1 MFDVLRG
8 VGGAPPEAVRLTPR
22 ELQILEHLATMQ
34 DKEIAR
40 VLGLSVPG
48 VRYHVA
54 KIFAKLGV
62 KDRLSAVDYVGRAGL
77 RPDS

>member
-1 MFDVLRG
+1 
-8 VGGAPPEAVRLTPR
+8 
-22 ELQILEHLATMQ
+22 MQ

-62 KDRLSAVDYVGRAGL
+62 KDRLSAVD
-77 RPDS
+77 